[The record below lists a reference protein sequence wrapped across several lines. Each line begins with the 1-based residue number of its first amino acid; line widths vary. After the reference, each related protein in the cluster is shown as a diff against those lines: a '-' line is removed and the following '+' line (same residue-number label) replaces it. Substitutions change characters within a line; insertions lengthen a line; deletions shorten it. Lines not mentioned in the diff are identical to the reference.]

1 MLGFRKATTR
11 WIWLGLLASLWS
23 LATPVG
29 AEPRQL
35 LWGDTHLHSSNS
47 FDAYLNQNVS
57 ADPDT
62 AYRYAKGLP
71 VIFPSHRARV
81 QIETPLDFLVV
92 SDHAEYLG
100 VMRHI
105 MERGIPTEDLGWIDT
120 LKAWYIEWWLN
131 DVMDND
137 EGMAAFSSL
146 LLGGGDDCDYC
157 TADTNGDGTINTFD
171 IDLFLV
177 GLFSRR

>member
-1 MLGFRKATTR
+1 MHPSRNPRLTQL
-11 WIWLGLLASLWS
+11 WLGVLA
-23 LATPVG
+23 LAGLVG
-29 AEPRQL
+29 GPGHAAERQL

-47 FDAYLNQNVS
+47 FDAFLNNNHS

-71 VIFPSHRARV
+71 VIHPSTRTRV
-81 QIETPLDFLVV
+81 QIDTPLDFLVV

-105 MERGIPTEDLGWIDT
+105 IERGIPTEDLGWIDT

-131 DVMDND
+131 DVIEND
-137 EGMAAFSSL
+137 EGMAAFSSVL
-146 LLGGGDDCDYC
+146 P
-157 TADTNGDGTINTFD
+157 DTSSVEDAAAHPPQSAIPGSDAM
-171 IDLFLV
+171 
-177 GLFSRR
+177 